1 MTSIALSSQK
11 LSMMKF
17 LKYLLYGLLAIVIL
31 VLVTGLFL
39 PKAYTVS
46 RTVTINRAKTEVYD
60 YARMLKNQHDYS
72 VWWKM
77 DPNQVTTYTGEDG
90 TVGFI
95 AAWKSELDSVGSGE
109 EEIVALEDGSRIGF
123 ALRFKEPFESNASS
137 EMLFAAPDSSTT
149 SVTWNFNGDMSYP
162 FNVMQLF
169 ISMEDMLEQDIQ
181 EGLQNMKVIL
191 EKESSS
197 SSKQQLPDWQWS
209 DEGWRWTQVRPKDE
223 GC

>member
-1 MTSIALSSQK
+1 
-11 LSMMKF
+11 MKII
-17 LKYLLYGLLAIVIL
+17 KYIFITLGVVLAA
-31 VLVTGLFL
+31 VLITALFL
-39 PKAYTVS
+39 PTEYTVS
-46 RTVTINRAKTEVYD
+46 RDITIHRSKSEVFD
-60 YARMLKNQHDYS
+60 YARMLEHQLDYS

-77 DPNQVTTYTGEDG
+77 DPNQVTTFTGEDG
-90 TVGFI
+90 TVGFV

-109 EEIVALEDGSRIGF
+109 EEIVALQEGERIGF

-137 EMLFAAPDSSTT
+137 EMLFTANDSSTT
-149 SVTWNFNGDMSYP
+149 KLTWNFNGDMTYP

-169 ISMEDMLEQDIQ
+169 MSMEDMLGQDIQ

-191 EKESSS
+191 EKEGSS

-209 DEGWRWTQVRPKDE
+209 DEGWRWTQVRPKGE

>member
-1 MTSIALSSQK
+1 MKIFKYIFVAIGLIIAI
-11 LSMMKF
+11 
-17 LKYLLYGLLAIVIL
+17 LLITAI
-31 VLVTGLFL
+31 FL
-39 PKAYTVS
+39 PEEYTVS
-46 RTVTINRAKTEVYD
+46 REVIID
-60 YARMLKNQHDYS
+60 RSKAEVFHYARMLKHQHDYS

-109 EEIVALEDGSRIGF
+109 EEIVALEEGNRIGF

-137 EMLFAAPDSSTT
+137 EMLFAAPDSNTT
-149 SVTWNFNGDMSYP
+149 KLTWFFNGDMSYP

-169 ISMEDMLEQDIQ
+169 ISMEDMLGQDIQ
-181 EGLQNMKVIL
+181 EGLQNMKSIL
-191 EKESSS
+191 EKEGNSSN
-197 SSKQQLPDWQWS
+197 QQKLPYWQWS
-209 DEGWRWTQVRPKDE
+209 DEGWRWTQVRMKGE

>member
-1 MTSIALSSQK
+1 
-11 LSMMKF
+11 MKIF
-17 LKYLLYGLLAIVIL
+17 KYIL
-31 VLVTGLFL
+31 VAIGLIIATLLITALFL
-39 PKAYTVS
+39 PKEYTVS
-46 RTVTINRAKTEVYD
+46 REVIIDRSKAEVFD
-60 YARMLKNQHDYS
+60 YARMLKHQHDYS

-77 DPNQVTTYTGEDG
+77 DPKQVTTYTGKDG

-109 EEIVALEDGSRIGF
+109 EEIVALEDGNRIGF

-149 SVTWNFNGDMSYP
+149 KLTWNFNGDMSYP

-169 ISMEDMLEQDIQ
+169 ISMEEMLRQDIE
-181 EGLQNMKVIL
+181 EGLQNMKSIL
-191 EKESSS
+191 EKEGNSSN
-197 SSKQQLPDWQWS
+197 QQKLPYWQWS
-209 DEGWRWTQVRPKDE
+209 DEGWRWTQVRTKGD

>member
-1 MTSIALSSQK
+1 MKIIKYIVVAL
-11 LSMMKF
+11 
-17 LKYLLYGLLAIVIL
+17 GILLAAL
-31 VLVTGLFL
+31 LLMGLFL
-39 PKAYTVS
+39 PKEYTVS
-46 RTVTINRAKTEVYD
+46 RQVRINRSKVEVFD
-60 YARMLKNQHDYS
+60 YVRLLKNQHDYS

-109 EEIVALEDGSRIGF
+109 EEIVAIQEGERIEY

-137 EMLFAAPDSSTT
+137 NMIFTATDSNSTT
-149 SVTWNFNGDMSYP
+149 LTWNFKGDMSYP

-169 ISMEDMLEQDIQ
+169 MSMEDMLGNDIEQ
-181 EGLQNMKVIL
+181 GLNNVKAIL
-191 EKESSS
+191 EKDRVSSF
-197 SSKQQLPDWQWS
+197 KQKLPYWQWS
-209 DEGWRWTQVRPKDE
+209 EDGWRWTQVRLRGE